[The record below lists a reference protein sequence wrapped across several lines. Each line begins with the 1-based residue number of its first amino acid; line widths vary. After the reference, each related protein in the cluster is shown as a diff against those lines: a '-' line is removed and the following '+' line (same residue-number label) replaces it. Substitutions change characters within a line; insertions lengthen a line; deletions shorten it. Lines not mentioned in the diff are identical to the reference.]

1 MQHRRVYR
9 RQFLLPSWSFFLNTS
24 QKAHFSD
31 SNNLQIIKFKS
42 VTRRMSK
49 TAILREKRK
58 MLSNI
63 AQNVILTS
71 MSISNAQ
78 KPLKLGALVST
89 KKTKQVIISK

>member
-1 MQHRRVYR
+1 M
-9 RQFLLPSWSFFLNTS
+9 P
-24 QKAHFSD
+24 
-31 SNNLQIIKFKS
+31 
-42 VTRRMSK
+42 K

-63 AQNVILTS
+63 AQNVVLTS

>member
-71 MSISNAQ
+71 MSISNGPEAFEIGSSCFNQ
-78 KPLKLGALVST
+78 
-89 KKTKQVIISK
+89 KTKQVIISK